1 MSCGFVVERIQ
12 YAVWGINV
20 LALLGEMI
28 AIVVAFQF
36 GVCLFQS
43 DIQSLGIFLYAR
55 AENSVEFFL
64 GDTTKPRILV
74 EHGNLLQVVQFGE
87 DAHLGELCYTRD
99 EDELQVCA
107 LLLDHLIEPTQKGAH
122 AFELFL
128 VIKQAH
134 EWGIVLVKN
143 DHCFFACLLVG
154 IMNQVR
160 EAGTDSY

>member
-1 MSCGFVVERIQ
+1 
-12 YAVWGINV
+12 
-20 LALLGEMI
+20 MI

-99 EDELQVCA
+99 EDELQIR
-107 LLLDHLIEPTQKGAH
+107 LLLAEGRDIPDDLLERLK
-122 AFELFL
+122 E
-128 VIKQAH
+128 
-134 EWGIVLVKN
+134 KN
-143 DHCFFACLLVG
+143 KTTPSD
-154 IMNQVR
+154 NN
-160 EAGTDSY
+160 E